1 MRAITIGNFDGVHR
15 GHAALVANARRAV
28 GAAGTVVAVTFE
40 PHPIARLRPQSAP
53 PRLTLAPVRR
63 ALLMDAGCDDVFEM
77 DPSPELLALDPHAF
91 IANLRRQLPFDV
103 VVEGPDFRFGRQRA
117 GSVETL
123 RELGAHL
130 GFAFVEVPPIDV
142 ALDDRTVV
150 RASSSVIR
158 WLVAQGRVRDAA
170 ALLGRPYTMTG
181 VSVPGDRRGR
191 TIGFPTLNLAPSMQ
205 LLPMDGV
212 YGGFARLPDG
222 SSALAALSVGTKPTF
237 GHSARTCEAH
247 LVDTHLPLDWYG
259 AEMEFLF
266 LTWIR
271 EQRSFASL
279 EGSDGLLDRIRADIR
294 EIRARLQPLRD
305 APVAASTSWANS
317 TP

>member
-1 MRAITIGNFDGVHR
+1 MTIGNFDGVHR
-15 GHAALVANARRAV
+15 GHAALVAAARRAV
-28 GAAGTVVAVTFE
+28 GTTGTVVAVTFE
-40 PHPIARLRPQSAP
+40 PHPMVRLRPQSAP
-53 PRLTLAPVRR
+53 PRLTRADVRR
-63 ALLMDAGCDDVFEM
+63 SLLMDAGCDDVIEM

-103 VVEGPDFRFGRQRA
+103 VVEGSDFRFGRQRA

-123 RELGAHL
+123 RELGARL
-130 GFAFVEVPPIDV
+130 GFTFVEVPPIDI
-142 ALDDRTVV
+142 ALNDRTLVC
-150 RASSSVIR
+150 ASSSVIR
-158 WLVAQGRVRDAA
+158 WLVSQGRVRDAA

-181 VSVPGDRRGR
+181 VSIPGDRRGR
-191 TIGFPTLNLAPSMQ
+191 AIGFPTLNLGPTEQ
-205 LLPMDGV
+205 QLPMDGV

-237 GHSARTCEAH
+237 GQSARTCEAH

-259 AEMEFLF
+259 AEMAFSF

-279 EGSDGLLDRIRADIR
+279 DGSEGLLERIRADIR
-294 EIRARLQPLRD
+294 EIRERLPPLRG
-305 APVAASTSWANS
+305 AHVAASTSSANITS
-317 TP
+317 